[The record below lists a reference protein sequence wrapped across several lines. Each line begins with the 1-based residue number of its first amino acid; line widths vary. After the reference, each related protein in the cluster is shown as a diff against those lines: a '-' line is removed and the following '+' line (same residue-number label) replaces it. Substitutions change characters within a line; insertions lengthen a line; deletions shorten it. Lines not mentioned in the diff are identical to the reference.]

1 VEIIVALLSSRGFG
15 VNVPVNNVTQMVSGY
30 CVVWFFPTY
39 SQTTGSGHAL
49 FFYGGNLSRWTRRL
63 GDDRGGDFFG

>member
-1 VEIIVALLSSRGFG
+1 MFRAVFRA
-15 VNVPVNNVTQMVSGY
+15 NVPVNNVTQMVSGY
-30 CVVWFFPTY
+30 CVVWFF
-39 SQTTGSGHAL
+39 SGLQSNDWVGHAL